1 METTEKTFL
10 EKLAEYAKAQNAAR
24 PRPRKDKNVVEFLA
38 VRSDIQKAIEDG
50 YSVKIIWELL
60 QREEKIT
67 YQYET
72 FAKHVRRHIKGLKT
86 DQKNSGAKPKE
97 KPKPTIPD
105 KTEAMTTTP
114 ETEKRGFIWNPK
126 SDPKD
131 LF

>member
-72 FAKHVRRHIKGLKT
+72 FAKLDFGHFCSWATAPHVTPRRCR
-86 DQKNSGAKPKE
+86 SVC
-97 KPKPTIPD
+97 
-105 KTEAMTTTP
+105 
-114 ETEKRGFIWNPK
+114 
-126 SDPKD
+126 
-131 LF
+131 